1 MDTKENN
8 SSKEFHYTGDK
19 LRQYLQHN
27 GISYK
32 EAARILSIDKNTVGK
47 AVRGGNLNIDILL
60 HICNIF
66 QMSVTDF
73 FNCVITDKDGLSRN
87 YYISSTLKKETAEC
101 VSEDEFN
108 YKKSKNHDIPDR
120 PLDEIIEEV
129 GEALSSLEKAFD
141 ECREKLET
149 VRREAMR
156 KRSAMEGE
164 QQ

>member
-1 MDTKENN
+1 MDTKGNN

-32 EAARILSIDKNTVGK
+32 EASKILSIDKNTVGK

-73 FNCVITDKDGLSRN
+73 FNCVITSKDGLTRN
-87 YYISSTLKKETAEC
+87 YYISPKLIEETTEC

-108 YKKSKNHDIPDR
+108 YKKSKKYDISDR
-120 PLDEIIEEV
+120 PLNEIIEEI
-129 GEALSSLEKAFD
+129 GEALSSLEKAFN
-141 ECREKLET
+141 ECREKLEA

-156 KRSAMEGE
+156 KKAASEDE
-164 QQ
+164 Q

>member
-1 MDTKENN
+1 MDTKGNN

-32 EAARILSIDKNTVGK
+32 EAAKILSIDKNTVGK

-73 FNCVITDKDGLSRN
+73 FNCIITDKDGMARN
-87 YYISSTLKKETAEC
+87 YYISSTLIKESTEC

-108 YKKSKNHDIPDR
+108 YKKSKNYDISDR
-120 PLDEIIEEV
+120 PLNEIIEEI
-129 GEALSSLEKAFD
+129 GEALSSLEKAFN
-141 ECREKLET
+141 ECREKLEA

-156 KRSAMEGE
+156 KKAASEGE